1 MQLLPLNFL
10 QASTRF
16 PRRLQESGLKA
27 GILALACEAAGLAG
41 LLLVQVSLYY
51 LTALVGHAARLL

>member
-16 PRRLQESGLKA
+16 PCQPRESGLKA
-27 GILALACEAAGLAG
+27 GILALAREVAGLAG
-41 LLLVQVSLYY
+41 LLLVQASLYC
-51 LTALVGHAARLL
+51 LTGLVGH